1 MINLRIHVCL
11 NHIFSDTAY
20 RWGILPTWTGVK
32 CSLDWPPPM
41 LISRASTPAWTI
53 SLGSVPGMSMAVV
66 NPVSQCLCI
75 DLLVGI
81 KQYMYMYIV
90 SLLSCH
96 IMSCGLIWKL
106 FNIVIIVEK
115 YKNDWLKI
123 CRILSDN
130 SQPLFSL
137 CS

>member
-1 MINLRIHVCL
+1 MFYHIYNDLLLLHIEIIHVCL
-11 NHIFSDTAY
+11 NHIFFITAY

-53 SLGSVPGMSMAVV
+53 CLGSVPGTSMAVV

-81 KQYMYMYIV
+81 KLYMKMYIV

-96 IMSCGLIWKL
+96 VMSWGLVWKL
-106 FNIVIIVEK
+106 LNIVIIVEK
-115 YKNDWLKI
+115 YKNL
-123 CRILSDN
+123 
-130 SQPLFSL
+130 
-137 CS
+137 